1 MTQCPIPYTLHLLS
15 QSSGMSKS
23 IKRRNFINGVTASAA
38 GLMLGSRLNAF
49 SAGRQARLAEASSFA
64 GYDMMKDVMKYRKI
78 DAYAN
83 AYGEDRAAAAQID
96 LADRLGIDRLILSV
110 PIARQMGK
118 TPEEF
123 RAYNDL
129 VIRAVKRYPQR
140 LAGQFTLHP
149 AYLKESLEEIKRCTG
164 EGMTGMKLYNQF
176 KINDP
181 IVYPVIEQFIS
192 YRMIIHV
199 HGESQLG
206 VGGYRMKYD
215 ANNTPT
221 ISVPEDFVAIA
232 KRYPEAMFQYAHIG
246 GGGDW
251 EYPCKAFRDCP
262 NIYVDT
268 GGSNNSE
275 NMVDFALEWLGE
287 DRVFFG
293 CDSSFYQGVG
303 KILASGLTEMQKR
316 KIFYDNYNN
325 ILKKS
330 GRGFS

>member
-1 MTQCPIPYTLHLLS
+1 MS
-15 QSSGMSKS
+15 AVGM
-23 IKRRNFINGVTASAA
+23 
-38 GLMLGSRLNAF
+38 MLGGSLGAF
-49 SAGRQARLAEASSFA
+49 SGRRPVSFPKEAFLSSA
-64 GYDMMKDVMKYRKI
+64 YGIMKDALKYRKI

-83 AYGEDRAAAAQID
+83 AYPQEDSAKAQID
-96 LADRLGIDRLILSV
+96 FADRLGIEKLILAV
-110 PIARQMGK
+110 PVAKKMGE
-118 TPEEF
+118 TPKEF
-123 RAYNDL
+123 KEYNDV
-129 VIRAVKRYPQR
+129 VIKAVKRYPSR
-140 LAGQFTLHP
+140 LAGQLTLHP

-164 EGMTGMKLYNQF
+164 EGMVGMKLYNQF

-181 IVYPVIEQFIS
+181 VVYPVIEQFIR
-192 YRMIIHV
+192 YKMIIHV

-221 ISVPEDFVAIA
+221 ISVPEDFVEIA

-251 EYPCKAFRDCP
+251 EYACKTFKGYP

-268 GGSNNSE
+268 GGSNNDE
-275 NMVDFALEWLGE
+275 NMVDFAVENLGE

-303 KILASGLTEMQKR
+303 KILSSRLTEMQKR
-316 KIFYDNYNN
+316 KIFFENYNN
-325 ILKKS
+325 ILKLS
-330 GRGFS
+330 GRNFN

>member
-1 MTQCPIPYTLHLLS
+1 MPYTSYLTPYS
-15 QSSGMSKS
+15 
-23 IKRRNFINGVTASAA
+23 
-38 GLMLGSRLNAF
+38 LMPYPLYHNSMPD
-49 SAGRQARLAEASSFA
+49 ST
-64 GYDMMKDVMKYRKI
+64 YDIMKDVMKYRKI

-83 AYGEDRAAAAQID
+83 AYAQDESATAQIAY
-96 LADRLGIDRLILSV
+96 ADRLGIERLMLSV
-110 PIARQMGK
+110 PIAKQMGT
-118 TPEEF
+118 TPAEF
-123 RAYNDL
+123 KAYNDL
-129 VIRAVKRYPQR
+129 VIRAVKRYPHR
-140 LAGQFTLHP
+140 LTGQLTLHP
-149 AYLKESLEEIKRCTG
+149 AYLKASLEEIKRCTG

-181 IVYPVIEQFIS
+181 VVYPVIEQFIH
-192 YRMIIHV
+192 YKMIIHV

-215 ANNTPT
+215 VDNTPA

-251 EYPCKAFRDCP
+251 EYACKSFRDCP

-268 GGSNNSE
+268 GGSNNDE
-275 NMVDFALEWLGE
+275 NMVDFAVGNLGE
-287 DRVFFG
+287 DRIFFG

-303 KILASGLTEMQKR
+303 KILASGLTEVQKK
-316 KIFYDNYNN
+316 KIFFDNYNN

-330 GRGFS
+330 GRGLS